1 VSDFSEGAEQTG
13 LSAAYEAFAREL
25 ADQGKRVESVEKAVS
40 SIAGLISAAM
50 KGERFPEDETDEKG
64 SEDDEK
70 DGTAKSG
77 VLNVGNVPALM
88 RALSGAS
95 RDSGKTGIT
104 SPPNLAVVRKGNEWD
119 NAITDADNRGD
130 HREVLRLSTLRMRQN
145 AAAAGAPVDA
155 RLLAGSDFQLTPVS
169 LRQPI

>member
-1 VSDFSEGAEQTG
+1 
-13 LSAAYEAFAREL
+13 
-25 ADQGKRVESVEKAVS
+25 
-40 SIAGLISAAM
+40 M
-50 KGERFPEDETDEKG
+50 KGDAAAQFG
-64 SEDDEK
+64 AGEDDEK
-70 DGTAKSG
+70 KDDEKKDDAAEKSVKVADLGG
-77 VLNVGNVPALM
+77 VAELF

-95 RDSGKTGIT
+95 RTTGKVGLT
-104 SPPNLAVVRKGNEWD
+104 SPAERARVVRD
-119 NAITDADNRGD
+119 AAITDADNRGD